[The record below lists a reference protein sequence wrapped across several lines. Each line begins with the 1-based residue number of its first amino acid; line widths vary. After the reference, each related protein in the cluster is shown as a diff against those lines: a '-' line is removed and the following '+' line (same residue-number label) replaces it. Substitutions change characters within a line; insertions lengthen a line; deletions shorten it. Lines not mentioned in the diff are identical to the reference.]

1 MSTQT
6 PGPTAAGGDSR
17 MSVNGGSRRL
27 NPLYFAA
34 WRWHFYA
41 GLYVIPFL
49 IMLSVTGIVMVWFSA
64 IAPEY
69 GERLHLAAEGSAL
82 SVTQQAEKAAAHA
95 GGEVTRYIAPY
106 GPENP
111 ALFRVAV
118 GEGAQIVALNPYS
131 GEVLRSTVEGD
142 TWEELADTIHGT
154 LMMTGE
160 AKVWGDLMIEIS
172 ASLGLLLVVSGL
184 YLALPRNGKTWRD
197 MLVPDLGAKGR
208 AFWKSLH
215 LVIGTWMSVVLVFFL
230 ITGLSWAGIWGGK
243 FVQAWSTFP
252 AEKWDNVPLSDAT
265 HASMNHTAVEEVPWA
280 LEQTPMPESGSDVG
294 VTGTAAGAAVDLV
307 SLVGLAR
314 DLGFDAR
321 FQLNLPQGETGVW
334 TISRDSMSNDSPD
347 PTSDRTVHVD
357 RFTGKV
363 LADVG
368 FADYSPAGKA
378 MAVGIPLHMGLMGLW
393 NAVLNIG
400 ICLVLILVSVA
411 SVVMWL
417 KRRPS
422 GAARLAA
429 PPRPE
434 LVPLTKGMVLI
445 ALVLSM
451 AFPVLGLTL
460 LVVLAFDL
468 LVLSAVPPLK
478 RALS

>member
-6 PGPTAAGGDSR
+6 TGPVAGSGAGR
-17 MSVNGGSRRL
+17 M

-69 GERLHLAAEGSAL
+69 GERLSLSPAGHAM
-82 SVTQQAEKAAAHA
+82 SVTAQAEAAATHA
-95 GGEVTRYIAPY
+95 GGTVTRYIAPY
-106 GPENP
+106 SPENP
-111 ALFRVAV
+111 ALFRVE
-118 GEGAQIVALNPYS
+118 GENGAQMVALDPYS
-131 GEVLRSTVEGD
+131 GAVLRSTVEGA
-142 TWEELADTIHGT
+142 TWEELADGLHGQL
-154 LMMTGE
+154 LMQGE
-160 AKVWGDLMIEIS
+160 AKFWGDLLIEIA
-172 ASLGLLLVVSGL
+172 ASLCLLLVVTGL
-184 YLALPRNGKTWRD
+184 YLAWPRNGKGMAS
-197 MLVPDLGAKGR
+197 MLVPDFSATGR

-215 LVIGTWMSVVLVFFL
+215 LSLGSWLSLILVFFL
-230 ITGLSWAGIWGGK
+230 ISGLSWAGIWGGK

-252 AEKWDNVPLSDAT
+252 AAKWDNVPLSDAT
-265 HASMNHTAVEEVPWA
+265 HAAMNHTAVEEVPWA
-280 LEQTPMPESGSDVG
+280 LEQTPMPASGSDAG
-294 VTGTAAGAAVDLV
+294 VTGTAAGVPVDLE
-307 SLVGLAR
+307 SLVALAR
-314 DLGFDAR
+314 NLGFDAR
-321 FQLNLPQGETGVW
+321 FQLNYPKGETGVW
-334 TISRDSMSNDSPD
+334 TISRDSMSNDSSD

-363 LADVG
+363 LADVK
-368 FADYSPAGKA
+368 FADYSPAGQA
-378 MAVGIPLHMGLMGLW
+378 MAVSIPLHMGLMGLW
-393 NAVLNIG
+393 NAVLNIA
-400 ICLVLILVSVA
+400 ICLLLIVVSVA

-434 LVPLTKGMVLI
+434 LVPLSRGMVLI
-445 ALVLSM
+445 ALVMSM

-460 LVVLAFDL
+460 LAVLAMDL
-468 LVLSAVPPLK
+468 LVLAWVPPLK